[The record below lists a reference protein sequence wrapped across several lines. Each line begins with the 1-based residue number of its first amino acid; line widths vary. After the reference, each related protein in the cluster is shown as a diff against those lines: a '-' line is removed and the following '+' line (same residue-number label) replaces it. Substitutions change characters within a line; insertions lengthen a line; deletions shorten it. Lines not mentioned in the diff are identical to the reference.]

1 MKQMIKYTFAIV
13 TMLLVSLGAKAD
25 GKITVNGTVVY
36 DVQGTSQNAYTS
48 TEGTVSASIDNSRL
62 VTLTITPAEGYFVM
76 KDNITAVKTID
87 GSNAQTRTPGV
98 STPLDITGDDIVI
111 GPTAKTYT
119 FTMPDNA
126 YDVEVTVDFLAII
139 DITNA
144 TITLSETSYTYDGTE
159 KKPSVSSV
167 KLSGGE
173 LNATY
178 YTIDYSNNTNAGT
191 ATVTVT
197 GSGIYKNAATA
208 TFTIEKAAATIAFE
222 TQEVVKSLNDAAF
235 TIQLTNTGD
244 GTVSYESSNTNVAT
258 VNASS
263 GEVSIQG
270 GGEAT
275 ITATVTDKADS
286 NYNYAEKT
294 ASFMVRVENLEME
307 VTVEGYTGRYDGQ
320 AHGISITVK
329 TPEDATI
336 KYGTQEGTYD
346 LDASPT
352 YTNAGS
358 YTVYYQITKDK
369 YKTVTGS
376 ASVVI
381 ERAEAELAWTDE
393 YMGYVMG
400 TSWWGPRLLNPNN
413 LKIIYES
420 DNKRVATIDQE
431 GKITAVGPGDC
442 LIKAIFE
449 GDDNYEPKTVSYVL
463 EIFEEYKLW
472 IGSTQVT
479 SDNHKDILGDGHFFY
494 DKENKW
500 LVITSN
506 TEPKVI
512 ESRMSDLTI
521 YINGGSKLE
530 RIWFNNEGNAEN
542 TGKLYFT
549 SYMNIPGSIDFS
561 TSDASGVI
569 SGFSSIGL
577 DEDAFLYLLD
587 PTDGSYQGGK
597 LVTKDGATAQVATIG
612 QYLKP
617 LANGSTVTFPSGK
630 YDTEDLTNKVIDNIL
645 NTLIQHA
652 GDSDEDDD
660 YFDSAE
666 SAIILNNLN
675 TTSGITLL
683 MDNIEKGELIPGSE
697 EYAVKFRGGL
707 TFMVPD
713 GEGTITLNVKTEAGY
728 KLMLMIGQ
736 SEPKEI
742 VQTEQGEVSFDYNVE
757 KPTYCCLYLV
767 QDAATSRGTRIG
779 KRDKHHGSIQ
789 SVRVLAQ
796 KSSLNPLGEISG
808 FPDSK
813 TPEVEIGSE
822 ETTGIKEIKIDNT
835 TNDPVNDD
843 NRWFD
848 MQGRQ
853 IEKPTKAGIYIQNK
867 RKVIVK

>member
-1 MKQMIKYTFAIV
+1 MKQMIKYTLAIAA
-13 TMLLVSLGAKAD
+13 MLLVSLGAVAEKTATVTYQKD
-25 GKITVNGTVVY
+25 GTATQDEVGTVTYSNGTITVTPKDGFYLTTADLTV
-36 DVQGTSQNAYTS
+36 
-48 TEGTVSASIDNSRL
+48 I
-62 VTLTITPAEGYFVM
+62 
-76 KDNITAVKTID
+76 KTID
-87 GSNAQTRTPGV
+87 GSNANTRTGINTPVTVTATDANADPSGV
-98 STPLDITGDDIVI
+98 T
-111 GPTAKTYT
+111 TYT
-119 FTMPDNA
+119 IPADVA
-126 YDVEVTVDFLAII
+126 ADKYDYE
-139 DITNA
+139 ITANFHTRISIATA
-144 TITLSETSYTYDGTE
+144 TITVEGEYPSTGSAIEPTLKVVVNGTE
-159 KKPSVSSV
+159 LTK
-167 KLSGGE
+167 
-173 LNATY
+173 NTDYTATY
-178 YTIDYSNNTNAGT
+178 ENNINARAASANDAPTIKL
-191 ATVTVT
+191 T
-197 GSGIYKNAATA
+197 GKGKYIGDNST
-208 TFTIEKAAATIAFE
+208 TFTIDKAAATIGYDA
-222 TQEVVKSLNDAAF
+222 QEVVKTLLDAAF
-235 TIQLTNTGD
+235 TNQLTNTGD
-244 GTVSYESSNTNVAT
+244 GTVSYESSNTDIAT

-263 GEVSIQG
+263 GEVTIKDV
-270 GGEAT
+270 GEVT
-275 ITATVTDKADS
+275 ITATVTDGANYTYAD
-286 NYNYAEKT
+286 KT
-294 ASFMVRVENLEME
+294 ASYMLRVENREME

-329 TPEDATI
+329 TPEYATI

-587 PTDGSYQGGK
+587 PTEGSYTGGK

-742 VQTEQGEVSFDYNVE
+742 VQTERGEVSFEYNVE
-757 KPTYCCLYLV
+757 RPTYCCLYLV

-796 KSSLNPLGEISG
+796 KSSLNPLGDISG

-853 IEKPTKAGIYIQNK
+853 IEKPTKAGIYIQN
-867 RKVIVK
+867 RKKIVIR

>member
-1 MKQMIKYTFAIV
+1 MF
-13 TMLLVSLGAKAD
+13 LLAACSD
-25 GKITVNGTVVY
+25 
-36 DVQGTSQNAYTS
+36 DSS
-48 TEGTVSASIDNSRL
+48 
-62 VTLTITPAEGYFVM
+62 
-76 KDNITAVKTID
+76 TAVKNFTADSSMSINY
-87 GSNAQTRTPGV
+87 GTYVTVPV
-98 STPLDITGDDIVI
+98 TLDPVDAEYAGL
-111 GPTAKTYT
+111 TYKSS
-119 FTMPDNA
+119 DES
-126 YDVEVTVDFLAII
+126 VVTVDKHGTCFGVELG
-139 DITNA
+139 NA
-144 TITLSETSYTYDGTE
+144 TITVEGEYPYTGSAIEPTLKVVVNGTE
-159 KKPSVSSV
+159 LTKNTDYTAAYENNINARAASANDAPTI
-167 KLSGGE
+167 KL
-173 LNATY
+173 
-178 YTIDYSNNTNAGT
+178 
-191 ATVTVT
+191 T
-197 GSGIYKNAATA
+197 GKGKYIGDNST
-208 TFTIEKAAATIAFE
+208 TFTIDKAAATIGYDA
-222 TQEVVKSLNDAAF
+222 QEVVKTLADAAF
-235 TIQLTNTGD
+235 TNQLTNTGD
-244 GTVSYESSNTNVAT
+244 GTVSYESSNAEIAA

-263 GEVSIQG
+263 GEVTIKDV
-270 GGEAT
+270 GEVT
-275 ITATVTDKADS
+275 ITATVTDGANYTYAD
-286 NYNYAEKT
+286 KT
-294 ASFMVRVENLEME
+294 ATYMLRVENREME

-587 PTDGSYQGGK
+587 PTEGSYTGGK

-645 NTLIQHA
+645 NTLIQHT

-835 TNDPVNDD
+835 TNDPVNED

-853 IEKPTKAGIYIQNK
+853 IEKPTKAGIYIQN
-867 RKVIVK
+867 RKKIVIR

>member
-1 MKQMIKYTFAIV
+1 MKQMIKYTLAIAA
-13 TMLLVSLGAKAD
+13 MLLVSLGAVAEKTATVTYQKD
-25 GKITVNGTVVY
+25 GAACAQDEVGTVTYSNGTITVTPKEGFYLTAADLTV
-36 DVQGTSQNAYTS
+36 
-48 TEGTVSASIDNSRL
+48 I
-62 VTLTITPAEGYFVM
+62 
-76 KDNITAVKTID
+76 KTID
-87 GSNAQTRTPGV
+87 GSNANTRTGINTPVTVTATDANADPSGV
-98 STPLDITGDDIVI
+98 T
-111 GPTAKTYT
+111 TYT
-119 FTMPDNA
+119 IPADVA
-126 YDVEVTVDFLAII
+126 ADKYDYE
-139 DITNA
+139 ITANFHTRISIATA
-144 TITLSETSYTYDGTE
+144 TITVEGEYPYTGSAIEPTLKVEVNGTE
-159 KKPSVSSV
+159 LTKNTDYTAAYENNINARAASANDAPTI
-167 KLSGGE
+167 KL
-173 LNATY
+173 
-178 YTIDYSNNTNAGT
+178 
-191 ATVTVT
+191 T
-197 GSGIYKNAATA
+197 GKGKYIGDNST
-208 TFTIEKAAATIAFE
+208 TFTIDKAAATIGYDA
-222 TQEVVKSLNDAAF
+222 QEVVKTLADAAF
-235 TIQLTNTGD
+235 TNQLTNTGD
-244 GTVSYESSNTNVAT
+244 GTVSYESSNAEIAA

-263 GEVSIQG
+263 GEVTIKDV
-270 GGEAT
+270 GEVT
-275 ITATVTDKADS
+275 ITATVTDGANYTYAD
-286 NYNYAEKT
+286 KT
-294 ASFMVRVENLEME
+294 ASYMLRVENREME
-307 VTVEGYTGRYDGQ
+307 VSVEGYTGRYDGQ

-587 PTDGSYQGGK
+587 PTDGSYTGSK
-597 LVTKDGATAQVATIG
+597 LVTKDGATAQMATIG

-835 TNDPVNDD
+835 TNDPVSDD
-843 NRWFD
+843 NRWYD
-848 MQGRQ
+848 LQGRQ

>member
-1 MKQMIKYTFAIV
+1 MKQMIKYTLAIV
-13 TMLLVSLGAKAD
+13 AMLLASLGAVAEKTATVAYQKD
-25 GKITVNGTVVY
+25 GTACAQDEVGTVTYSNGTITVTPKDGFYLTAADLTV
-36 DVQGTSQNAYTS
+36 
-48 TEGTVSASIDNSRL
+48 I
-62 VTLTITPAEGYFVM
+62 
-76 KDNITAVKTID
+76 KTID
-87 GSNAQTRTPGV
+87 GSNANTRTGINTPVTVTATDPDADPSGV
-98 STPLDITGDDIVI
+98 T
-111 GPTAKTYT
+111 TYT
-119 FTMPDNA
+119 IPADVA
-126 YDVEVTVDFLAII
+126 ADKYDYE
-139 DITNA
+139 ITANFHTRISIATA
-144 TITLSETSYTYDGTE
+144 TITVEGEYPYTGSAIEPTLKVVVNGTE
-159 KKPSVSSV
+159 LTKNTDYTAAYENNINARAASANDAPTI
-167 KLSGGE
+167 KL
-173 LNATY
+173 
-178 YTIDYSNNTNAGT
+178 
-191 ATVTVT
+191 T
-197 GSGIYKNAATA
+197 GKGKYIGDNST
-208 TFTIEKAAATIAFE
+208 TFTIDKAAATIGYDA
-222 TQEVVKSLNDAAF
+222 QEVVKTLADAAF
-235 TIQLTNTGD
+235 TNQLTNTGD
-244 GTVSYESSNTNVAT
+244 GTVSYESSNAEIAA

-263 GEVSIQG
+263 GEVTIKDV
-270 GGEAT
+270 GEVT
-275 ITATVTDKADS
+275 ITATVTDGANYTYAD
-286 NYNYAEKT
+286 KT
-294 ASFMVRVENLEME
+294 ATYMLRVENREME

-587 PTDGSYQGGK
+587 PTEGSYTGGK

-645 NTLIQHA
+645 NTLIQHT

-835 TNDPVNDD
+835 TNDPVNED

-853 IEKPTKAGIYIQNK
+853 IEKPTKAGIYIQN
-867 RKVIVK
+867 RKKIVIR

>member
-1 MKQMIKYTFAIV
+1 MKQMIKYTLAIAA
-13 TMLLVSLGAKAD
+13 MLLVSLGAVAGKTATVAYQKD
-25 GKITVNGTVVY
+25 GTACAQDEVGTVAYSNGTITVTPKEGFYLTAADLTV
-36 DVQGTSQNAYTS
+36 
-48 TEGTVSASIDNSRL
+48 I
-62 VTLTITPAEGYFVM
+62 
-76 KDNITAVKTID
+76 KTID
-87 GSNAQTRTPGV
+87 GSNANTRTSINTPVTVTATDPDADPSGV
-98 STPLDITGDDIVI
+98 T
-111 GPTAKTYT
+111 TYT
-119 FTMPDNA
+119 IPADVA
-126 YDVEVTVDFLAII
+126 ADKYDYE
-139 DITNA
+139 ITANFHTRISIATA
-144 TITLSETSYTYDGTE
+144 TITVEGEYPYTGSAIEPTLKVEVNGTE
-159 KKPSVSSV
+159 LTKNTDYTAAYENNINARAASANDAPTI
-167 KLSGGE
+167 KL
-173 LNATY
+173 
-178 YTIDYSNNTNAGT
+178 
-191 ATVTVT
+191 T
-197 GSGIYKNAATA
+197 GKGKYIGDNST
-208 TFTIEKAAATIAFE
+208 TFTIDKAAATIGYDA
-222 TQEVVKSLNDAAF
+222 QEVVKTLADAAF
-235 TIQLTNTGD
+235 TNQLTNTGD
-244 GTVSYESSNTNVAT
+244 GTVSYESSNAEIAA

-263 GEVSIQG
+263 GEVTIKDV
-270 GGEAT
+270 GEVT
-275 ITATVTDKADS
+275 ITATVTDGANYTYAD
-286 NYNYAEKT
+286 KT
-294 ASFMVRVENLEME
+294 ASYMLRVENREME
-307 VTVEGYTGRYDGQ
+307 VSVEGYTGRYDGQ

-587 PTDGSYQGGK
+587 PTEGSYTGGK
-597 LVTKDGATAQVATIG
+597 LVTKDGATAQMATIG

-645 NTLIQHA
+645 NTLIQHT

-742 VQTEQGEVSFDYNVE
+742 VQTERGEVSFEYNVE
-757 KPTYCCLYLV
+757 RPTYCCLYLV

-796 KSSLNPLGEISG
+796 KSSLNPLGDISG

-835 TNDPVNDD
+835 TNDPVSDD

>member
-1 MKQMIKYTFAIV
+1 MKQMIKYTLAIAA
-13 TMLLVSLGAKAD
+13 MLLVSLGAVAEKTATVTYQKD
-25 GKITVNGTVVY
+25 GAACAQDEVGTVTYSNGTITVTPKDGFYLTAADLTV
-36 DVQGTSQNAYTS
+36 
-48 TEGTVSASIDNSRL
+48 I
-62 VTLTITPAEGYFVM
+62 
-76 KDNITAVKTID
+76 KTID
-87 GSNAQTRTPGV
+87 GSNANTRTGINTPVTVTATNPDADPSGV
-98 STPLDITGDDIVI
+98 T
-111 GPTAKTYT
+111 TYT
-119 FTMPDNA
+119 IPADVA
-126 YDVEVTVDFLAII
+126 ADKYDYE
-139 DITNA
+139 ITANFHTRISIATA
-144 TITLSETSYTYDGTE
+144 TITVEGEYPYTGSAIEPTLKVEVNGTE
-159 KKPSVSSV
+159 LTKNTDYTAAYENNINARAASANDAPTI
-167 KLSGGE
+167 KL
-173 LNATY
+173 
-178 YTIDYSNNTNAGT
+178 
-191 ATVTVT
+191 T
-197 GSGIYKNAATA
+197 GKGKYIGDNST
-208 TFTIEKAAATIAFE
+208 TFTIDKAAATIGYDA
-222 TQEVVKSLNDAAF
+222 QEVVKTLADAAF
-235 TIQLTNTGD
+235 TNQLTNTGD
-244 GTVSYESSNTNVAT
+244 GTVSYESSNAEIAA

-263 GEVSIQG
+263 GEVTIKDV
-270 GGEAT
+270 GEVT
-275 ITATVTDKADS
+275 ITATVTDGANYTYAD
-286 NYNYAEKT
+286 KT
-294 ASFMVRVENLEME
+294 ASYMLRVENREME
-307 VTVEGYTGRYDGQ
+307 VSVEGYTGRYDGQ

-587 PTDGSYQGGK
+587 PTEGSYTGGK
-597 LVTKDGATAQVATIG
+597 LVTKDGATAQMATIG

-742 VQTEQGEVSFDYNVE
+742 VQTERGEVSFDYNVE

-835 TNDPVNDD
+835 TNDPVSDD
-843 NRWFD
+843 NRWYD
-848 MQGRQ
+848 LQGRQ

>member
-1 MKQMIKYTFAIV
+1 MKQMIKYTLAIV
-13 TMLLVSLGAKAD
+13 AMLLVSLGAVAEKTATVTYQKD
-25 GKITVNGTVVY
+25 GTATQDEVGTVTYSNGTITVTPKDGFYLTAADLTV
-36 DVQGTSQNAYTS
+36 
-48 TEGTVSASIDNSRL
+48 I
-62 VTLTITPAEGYFVM
+62 
-76 KDNITAVKTID
+76 KTID
-87 GSNAQTRTPGV
+87 GSNANTRTGINTPVTVTATDANADPSGV
-98 STPLDITGDDIVI
+98 T
-111 GPTAKTYT
+111 TYT
-119 FTMPDNA
+119 IPADVA
-126 YDVEVTVDFLAII
+126 ADKYDYE
-139 DITNA
+139 ITANFHTRISIATA
-144 TITLSETSYTYDGTE
+144 TITVEGEYPYTGSAIEPTLKVVVNGTE
-159 KKPSVSSV
+159 LTK
-167 KLSGGE
+167 
-173 LNATY
+173 NTDYTATY
-178 YTIDYSNNTNAGT
+178 ENNINARAASANDAPTIKL
-191 ATVTVT
+191 T
-197 GSGIYKNAATA
+197 GKGKYIGDNST
-208 TFTIEKAAATIAFE
+208 TFTIDKAAATIGYD
-222 TQEVVKSLNDAAF
+222 TQEVVKTLLDAAF
-235 TIQLTNTGD
+235 TNQLTNTGD
-244 GTVSYESSNTNVAT
+244 GTVSYESSNAEIAA

-263 GEVSIQG
+263 GEVTIKDV
-270 GGEAT
+270 GEVT
-275 ITATVTDKADS
+275 ITATVTDGANYTYAD
-286 NYNYAEKT
+286 KT
-294 ASFMVRVENLEME
+294 ASYMLRVENREME

-381 ERAEAELAWTDE
+381 EKAEAELAWTDE
-393 YMGYVMG
+393 YMGYVIG

-561 TSDASGVI
+561 TSDGSGVI

-587 PTDGSYQGGK
+587 PTEGSYTGGK

-835 TNDPVNDD
+835 TNDPVSDD
-843 NRWFD
+843 NWYD
-848 MQGRQ
+848 LQGRR
-853 IEKPTKAGIYIQNK
+853 IDKPTKAGIYIQN
-867 RKVIVK
+867 RKKIVIR

>member
-1 MKQMIKYTFAIV
+1 MKQMIKYTLAIV
-13 TMLLVSLGAKAD
+13 AMLLASLGAVAEKTATVTYQKD
-25 GKITVNGTVVY
+25 GTATQDEVGTVTYSNGTITVTPKDGFYLPAADLTV
-36 DVQGTSQNAYTS
+36 
-48 TEGTVSASIDNSRL
+48 I
-62 VTLTITPAEGYFVM
+62 
-76 KDNITAVKTID
+76 KTID
-87 GSNAQTRTPGV
+87 GSNANTRTGINTPVTVTATDANADPSGV
-98 STPLDITGDDIVI
+98 T
-111 GPTAKTYT
+111 TYT
-119 FTMPDNA
+119 IPADVA
-126 YDVEVTVDFLAII
+126 ADKYDYE
-139 DITNA
+139 ITANFHTRISIATA
-144 TITLSETSYTYDGTE
+144 TITVEGEYPYTGSAIEPTLKVEVNGTE
-159 KKPSVSSV
+159 LTKNTDYTAAYENNINARAASANDAPTI
-167 KLSGGE
+167 KLTGKGK
-173 LNATY
+173 Y
-178 YTIDYSNNTNAGT
+178 IDENST
-191 ATVTVT
+191 
-197 GSGIYKNAATA
+197 
-208 TFTIEKAAATIAFE
+208 TFTIDKAAATIGYDE
-222 TQEVVKSLNDAAF
+222 QEVVKTLADAAF
-235 TIQLTNTGD
+235 TNQLTNTGD
-244 GTVSYESSNTNVAT
+244 GTVSYESSNAEIAA

-263 GEVSIQG
+263 GEVTIKDV
-270 GGEAT
+270 GEVT
-275 ITATVTDKADS
+275 ITATVTDGANYTYAD
-286 NYNYAEKT
+286 KT
-294 ASFMVRVENLEME
+294 ASYMLRVENREME
-307 VTVEGYTGRYDGQ
+307 VSVEGYTGRYDGQ

-393 YMGYVMG
+393 YMGYVIG

-561 TSDASGVI
+561 TSDGSGVI

-587 PTDGSYQGGK
+587 PTEGSYTGGK
-597 LVTKDGATAQVATIG
+597 LVTKDGATAQMATIG

-853 IEKPTKAGIYIQNK
+853 IEKPTKAGIYIQN
-867 RKVIVK
+867 RKKIVIR

>member
-13 TMLLVSLGAKAD
+13 TMLLVSLGVKAD

-549 SYMNIPGSIDFS
+549 SYRNIPGSLDFS

>member
-1 MKQMIKYTFAIV
+1 MKQMIKYTLAIAA
-13 TMLLVSLGAKAD
+13 MLLVSLGAVAEKTATVTYQKD
-25 GKITVNGTVVY
+25 GTATQDEVGTVTYSNGTITVTPKDGFYLTAADLTV
-36 DVQGTSQNAYTS
+36 
-48 TEGTVSASIDNSRL
+48 I
-62 VTLTITPAEGYFVM
+62 
-76 KDNITAVKTID
+76 KTID
-87 GSNAQTRTPGV
+87 GSNANTRTGINTPVTVTATDANADPSGV
-98 STPLDITGDDIVI
+98 T
-111 GPTAKTYT
+111 TYT
-119 FTMPDNA
+119 IPADVA
-126 YDVEVTVDFLAII
+126 ADKYDYE
-139 DITNA
+139 ITANFHTRISIATA
-144 TITLSETSYTYDGTE
+144 TITVEGEYPYTGSAIEPTLKVEVNGTE
-159 KKPSVSSV
+159 LTKNTDYTAAYENNINARAASANDAPTI
-167 KLSGGE
+167 KL
-173 LNATY
+173 
-178 YTIDYSNNTNAGT
+178 
-191 ATVTVT
+191 T
-197 GSGIYKNAATA
+197 GKGKYIGDNST
-208 TFTIEKAAATIAFE
+208 TFTIDKAAATIGYD
-222 TQEVVKSLNDAAF
+222 TQEVVKTLLDAAF
-235 TIQLTNTGD
+235 TNQLTNTGD
-244 GTVSYESSNTNVAT
+244 GTVSYESSNAEIAA

-263 GEVSIQG
+263 GEVTIKDV
-270 GGEAT
+270 GEVT
-275 ITATVTDKADS
+275 ITATVTDGANYTYAD
-286 NYNYAEKT
+286 KT
-294 ASFMVRVENLEME
+294 ATYMLRVENREME

-587 PTDGSYQGGK
+587 PTDGSYTGGK
-597 LVTKDGATAQVATIG
+597 LVTKDGATAQMATIG

-742 VQTEQGEVSFDYNVE
+742 VQTELGEVSFDYNVE

-853 IEKPTKAGIYIQNK
+853 IEKPTKAGIYIQNQ
-867 RKVIVK
+867 RLPIGSL

>member
-1 MKQMIKYTFAIV
+1 MKQMIKYTLAIA
-13 TMLLVSLGAKAD
+13 TMLLVSLGAVAEKTATVTYQKD
-25 GKITVNGTVVY
+25 GTATQDEVGTVTYSNGTITVTPKDGFYLTAADLTV
-36 DVQGTSQNAYTS
+36 
-48 TEGTVSASIDNSRL
+48 I
-62 VTLTITPAEGYFVM
+62 
-76 KDNITAVKTID
+76 KTID
-87 GSNAQTRTPGV
+87 GSNANTRTGINTPVTVTATDPDADPSGV
-98 STPLDITGDDIVI
+98 T
-111 GPTAKTYT
+111 TYT
-119 FTMPDNA
+119 IPADVA
-126 YDVEVTVDFLAII
+126 ADKYDYE
-139 DITNA
+139 ITANFHTRISIATA
-144 TITLSETSYTYDGTE
+144 TITVEGEYPYTGSAIEPTLKVVVNGTE
-159 KKPSVSSV
+159 LTKNTDYTAAYENNINARAASANDAPTI
-167 KLSGGE
+167 KL
-173 LNATY
+173 
-178 YTIDYSNNTNAGT
+178 
-191 ATVTVT
+191 T
-197 GSGIYKNAATA
+197 GKGKYIGDNST
-208 TFTIEKAAATIAFE
+208 TFTIDKAAATIGYD
-222 TQEVVKSLNDAAF
+222 TQEVVKTLLDAAF
-235 TIQLTNTGD
+235 TNQLTNTGD
-244 GTVSYESSNTNVAT
+244 GTVSYESSNTEIAA

-263 GEVSIQG
+263 GEVTIKDV
-270 GGEAT
+270 GEVT
-275 ITATVTDKADS
+275 ITATVTDGANYTYAD
-286 NYNYAEKT
+286 KT
-294 ASFMVRVENLEME
+294 ASYMLRVENREME
-307 VTVEGYTGRYDGQ
+307 VSVEGYTGRYDGQ

-683 MDNIEKGELIPGSE
+683 MENVEKGELIPGSE

-853 IEKPTKAGIYIQNK
+853 IEKPTKAGIYIQN
-867 RKVIVK
+867 RKKIVIR